1 MLGKELC
8 EDFRTA
14 GSNRVSYTRKFLPGS
29 RQHSTPKP
37 PSKPGLRE
45 LGFLTA
51 HSMDRQTDIWRE
63 DGQKQSRG
71 GVSAWG
77 PGAVRKSSRDEHWGQ
92 TNPPALG
99 TVVCVIFFFPF
110 CLF

>member
-14 GSNRVSYTRKFLPGS
+14 GSNRASYTRKFPPGS

-63 DGQKQSRG
+63 RMVRHRAE
-71 GVSAWG
+71 GVFLHGDQA
-77 PGAVRKSSRDEHWGQ
+77 R
-92 TNPPALG
+92 
-99 TVVCVIFFFPF
+99 
-110 CLF
+110 